1 MTSNGKVI
9 AINGNKIT
17 LKMFR
22 ESSCAHCNGCGDA
35 SKMARELELNY
46 KGDVEIGDIVTFEL
60 ADGKMLRIGFIVY
73 ILPILMMIVGYF
85 ISSKLGGA
93 EKINVL
99 ISFIFLI
106 LSFAGLHI
114 YDRFFVKEKVQM
126 NVIKVEKPSDIEM
139 MDSCE
144 NIKENN

>member
-1 MTSNGKVI
+1 
-9 AINGNKIT
+9 
-17 LKMFR
+17 
-22 ESSCAHCNGCGDA
+22 
-35 SKMARELELNY
+35 MARELELNY

-114 YDRFFVKEKVQM
+114 YDRFFVKKKVQM